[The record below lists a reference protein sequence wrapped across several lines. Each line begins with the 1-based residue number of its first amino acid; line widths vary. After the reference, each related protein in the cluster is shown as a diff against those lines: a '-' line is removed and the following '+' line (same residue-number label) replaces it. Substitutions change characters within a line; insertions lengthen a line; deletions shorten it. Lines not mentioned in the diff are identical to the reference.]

1 MSKRTNEQWL
11 SELHSNGPALEVALN
26 DLRDIVHHGLTY
38 ALNPYLSSTDPRFDS
53 LVEDV
58 TQETLLRV
66 IDRLDTFE
74 GRSQFTTWVHKIA
87 VRLALTELR
96 RKRWENVSLESLVEN
111 SEHAPPARL
120 TADPSP
126 TPEIETE
133 TSDMIAQIQEI
144 IEGELTD
151 KQRKAIELLVIHG
164 MPMEE
169 TARRLDT
176 NRNALY
182 KLLHDTRL
190 RMKRRLSERGLTIED
205 VLSVFNKQ

>member
-1 MSKRTNEQWL
+1 MSKRTNEQWI
-11 SELHSNGPALEVALN
+11 N
-26 DLRDIVHHGLTY
+26 DLRSNGDAYDSALTDLRAVIQHGLPY
-38 ALNPYLSSTDPRFDS
+38 ALNPYLSPTDPRFGS
-53 LVEDV
+53 LVEEV
-58 TQETLLRV
+58 TQETILRV

-87 VRLALTELR
+87 IRLALTELR
-96 RKRWENVSLESLVEN
+96 RKRWENVSLESLLEN
-111 SEHAPPARL
+111 PEHAPPIRL
-120 TADPSP
+120 AADPSP

-133 TSDMIAQIQEI
+133 VSDMMAQVQEI
-144 IEGELTD
+144 IREELTE
-151 KQRKAIELLVIHG
+151 KQRTAIELLAFHG

-190 RMKRRLSERGLTIED
+190 RIKNRLRERGLTIEE
-205 VLSVFNKQ
+205 VLSVFNEQ